1 MSARSMLLA
10 ATVTTALSFTGAGA
24 LQAQYR
30 VRYSEPSQ
38 SIFTITP
45 YFGYAH
51 FGHYINGPLG
61 TSESGSGAPLTGAQ
75 ANLVLSPFISL
86 VGNVAYGNTGLTFF
100 VPGGEPTRGS
110 SGVWLFD
117 GDLQLTA
124 PIRGTQG
131 QIIKPF
137 FQAGLGGIDY
147 NTQNSIAST
156 SSTSFAFNYGLGLDY
171 PIARTVGLR
180 FMAKDYVAHWSNPN
194 AAPSGFV
201 GPGFYYSN
209 DVFTHNFA
217 ITAGLKLGF

>member
-10 ATVTTALSFTGAGA
+10 ATVTTVLSFTGAGA

-30 VRYSEPSQ
+30 VRYRQPPQ
-38 SIFTITP
+38 PYFTITP

-61 TSESGSGAPLTGAQ
+61 TSASGSGAALTGAQ

-86 VGNVAYGNTGLTFF
+86 VGNVAYGNTGLTFY
-100 VPGGEPTRGS
+100 VPSGEPTRGS

-124 PIRGTQG
+124 PFRGAQG

-137 FQAGLGGIDY
+137 FQAGLGGVDY
-147 NTQNSIAST
+147 TTQNSIGNAN
-156 SSTSFAFNYGLGLDY
+156 STSFAFNYGLGLDY
-171 PIARTVGLR
+171 PITRTVGLR
-180 FMAKDYVAHWSNPN
+180 LMAKDYVAHWNNPTVQRAGYYGPYYYN
-194 AAPSGFV
+194 SG
-201 GPGFYYSN
+201 
-209 DVFTHNFA
+209 VFTHNFA
-217 ITAGLKLGF
+217 VTSGLSLGF